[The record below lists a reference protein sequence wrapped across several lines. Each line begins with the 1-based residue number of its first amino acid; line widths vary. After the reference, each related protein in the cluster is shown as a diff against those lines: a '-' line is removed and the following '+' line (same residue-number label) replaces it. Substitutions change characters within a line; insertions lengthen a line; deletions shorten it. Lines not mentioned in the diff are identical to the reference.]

1 MSRFTPEHEL
11 FRETMRRFVTEEI
24 NPHVDAWEEAGIFPA
39 HELFKKLGDLG
50 ALGLTYPEAYGGS
63 GLDYW
68 YGVVL
73 AEEIG
78 RADCNGVPMA
88 IAVQTDMCTP
98 ALAEFGSDDLRRRFL
113 APAIRGEAV
122 GAIAV
127 SEPDAGSDVA
137 AIRTSAER
145 DGNDWIVTGRK
156 LYITNGTQAD
166 WVCTLVRTQPGNDY
180 RGMSLIVIPTGLP
193 GFGVSRKLRK
203 LGNCSSDTAELIFD
217 RVRVPVANTIGE
229 PGKGFYLQMQQF
241 QRERIVASVMA
252 TSGCEKAVRMTIE
265 YLRERHAFGKPL
277 LANQAVQFRLAELLT
292 EIEHLR
298 QMTYHCVE
306 RTIAGEDVTR
316 DASMAKLK
324 AGRLSREVMD
334 ACLQYFGGMG
344 YMQETLIS
352 RMYRDARLISIGGGA
367 DEVMLGII
375 AKLEGMA

>member
-1 MSRFTPEHEL
+1 MTPFSEEHEL
-11 FRETMRRFVTEEI
+11 FRQTVRRFVEEEI
-24 NPHVDAWEEAGIFPA
+24 NPHADAWEEAGIFPA
-39 HELFKKLGDLG
+39 HALFKKLGDLG
-50 ALGLTYPEAYGGS
+50 ALGLTYPEEYGGM

-68 YGVVL
+68 YSVVF
-73 AEEIG
+73 AEELG

-98 ALAEFGSDDLRRRFL
+98 ALAEFGSHELKKRFL
-113 APAIRGEAV
+113 EPAVKGDAV

-137 AIRTSAER
+137 AIRTRAER
-145 DGNDWIVTGRK
+145 DGDDWVVTGQK

-166 WVCTLVRTQPGNDY
+166 WVCTLVRTQADAGY
-180 RGMSLIVIPTGLP
+180 RGMSLIVVPTGVP

-203 LGNCSSDTAELIFD
+203 LGNYSSDTAELTFD
-217 RVRVPVANTIGE
+217 AVRVPVANTIGE

-241 QRERIVASVMA
+241 QRERLVASVMA
-252 TSGCEKAVRMTIE
+252 YSQCEKAVRMTIE
-265 YLRERHAFGKPL
+265 YLRSREAFGKPL

-292 EIEHLR
+292 EIELLKRLTH
-298 QMTYHCVE
+298 HCVE
-306 RTIAGEDVTR
+306 QMLGGADVTR
-316 DASMAKLK
+316 LASMAKLK
-324 AGRLSREVMD
+324 AGRLARDVMD
-334 ACLQYFGGMG
+334 SCLQYYGGMG

-375 AKLEGMA
+375 AKLEGM